1 MPRSPEDLTEGSVG
15 RHLLRLTIPMFLGI
29 SSMMLAS
36 MIDTIYIGWIGT
48 RELAAVSFSFP
59 VVMGLSSV
67 SMGLGIGAT
76 SLMARTLGRGD
87 RAGSLLVG
95 THTLVLVALLV
106 LTLAALG
113 LWWRTAFFA
122 WLGADADT
130 LPLVDAYMRIWLIGL
145 PLFALPMV
153 SMSMLRAVGDARTSG
168 ALMVAGA
175 ALQVVIAPALIFG
188 IPHVSEGI
196 GFLGSAWAFVASRGI
211 TFGITAIVLT
221 RRGMIRPLESSAS
234 MLASWR
240 EVLRVGVP
248 STLSQMIGPVS
259 MAVVIG
265 LLAPHGHAV
274 VAGFGVAQRIESLAL
289 MVLMA
294 LGSSISPFV
303 GQNWGAG
310 QHGRVREALLVG
322 YRFSIAWGL
331 VASAL
336 LFLFG
341 RPIVAAIND
350 HRDVIEAT
358 YAYLVIVPASY
369 TVLGA
374 SFVAGSAFVALGKP
388 LPSLVLTLSR
398 MVLVYLPLAILG
410 NHLFGFRGIY
420 GAGALSNVI
429 AGVVAVLWVR
439 RLVPRGGPAVVE
451 VSEVS
456 HAGTG

>member
-1 MPRSPEDLTEGSVG
+1 
-15 RHLLRLTIPMFLGI
+15 MFLGI

-76 SLMARTLGRGD
+76 SVMARTLGRGD
-87 RAGSLLVG
+87 REGSYLVG
-95 THTLVLVALLV
+95 AHTLVLVALVVLV
-106 LTLAALG
+106 LAAVG
-113 LWWRTAFFA
+113 LWLREPFFA
-122 WLGADADT
+122 RLGADADT
-130 LPLVDAYMRIWLIGL
+130 LPLVDAYMRVWLFGL

-153 SMSMLRAVGDARTSG
+153 SMSMLRAIGDARTPG
-168 ALMVAGA
+168 VLMVVGA

-188 IPHVSEGI
+188 IPGLTNGI
-196 GFLGSAWAFVASRGI
+196 GFLGSAWAFVISRAI
-211 TFGITAIVLT
+211 TFVITGIVLM
-221 RRGMIRPLESSAS
+221 RRGVIRPLGALHA

-265 LLAPHGHAV
+265 LLAPYGHAV

-310 QHGRVREALLVG
+310 ATARVREALALG
-322 YRFSIAWGL
+322 YKFSIAWGL
-331 VASAL
+331 VAATVL
-336 LFLFG
+336 AAFG
-341 RPIVAAIND
+341 RPIVGAIND
-350 HRDVIEAT
+350 HPDVIDAT
-358 YAYLVIVPASY
+358 NAYLVIVPISY

-374 SFVAGSAFVALGKP
+374 TFVAGSCFVALGKP

-398 MVLVYLPLAILG
+398 MVLVYLPLALLG
-410 NHLFGFRGIY
+410 DRLFGYHGIFV
-420 GAGALSNVI
+420 AGAASNVI
-429 AGVVAVLWVR
+429 AGLAGALWVR
-439 RLVPRGGPAVVE
+439 RVLPNGASNASTAV
-451 VSEVS
+451 
-456 HAGTG
+456 AGTVGHA